1 MCSNILAYSY
11 QKHTLNTKQIK
22 EGNFD
27 FSFILTRNDMLNRP
41 RLLTVRAEVRALF
54 ILKPIPKILDMSNYI
69 KKV

>member
-11 QKHTLNTKQIK
+11 LKHTLNTKQIK